1 MLSLVLSMR
10 MHELQKVRVNAQ
22 ISDQMKDLK
31 TPMKWRSLKRK
42 KKKKFKKEYQDATIY
57 NERKRKRK

>member
-1 MLSLVLSMR
+1 MLSLVLSMT